1 MKRTLAALTFM
12 LGLTLLSIVIFLNQL
27 TFLNE
32 FINFPIAG
40 LPWVEEK
47 WRKKIKIPIRFA

>member
-1 MKRTLAALTFM
+1 MKRILAALTLM
-12 LGLTLLSIVIFLNQL
+12 LGLTLLSIAIFLNQL
-27 TFLNE
+27 SFLNE

-47 WRKKIKIPIRFA
+47 WRKRIKIPIKFV

>member
-40 LPWVEEK
+40 LP
-47 WRKKIKIPIRFA
+47 

>member
-1 MKRTLAALTFM
+1 MKRVLAALVFM
-12 LGLTLLSIVIFLNQL
+12 LGLTSLSLAIFLNQL

-40 LPWVEEK
+40 LP
-47 WRKKIKIPIRFA
+47 